1 MIKWVREI
9 FTYLFSIAKEAKIQN
24 LYFTIPGIVGIK
36 IKTLGLF
43 FKFDLVQELSV
54 SVQIELDA
62 LEIEFWMQ
70 YRER

>member
-1 MIKWVREI
+1 MG
-9 FTYLFSIAKEAKIQN
+9 T
-24 LYFTIPGIVGIK
+24 K